1 MEQSTMGASAPVD
14 VGRPLVRT
22 RLDGAVAVVM
32 LDSPANRNALSLPV
46 VTGLI
51 DAMRTAA
58 DDAEVRVV
66 VLVSEG
72 EVFCA
77 GADFTE
83 LTEPGDAGPQIAAQS
98 MFTLLTAMVT
108 LPKPIVARVH
118 GEAVAAGL
126 GLIGASDLVISERSA
141 TYGFTETRIG
151 LAPALAALTT
161 LPRLNHRAAARAY
174 LTGVTI
180 DAGIAEEIGLV
191 SQVVDDEMLDAAVD
205 FAVASLLAG
214 SPGALAATKAMLTEP
229 IRARLEQEG
238 PAMVEL
244 WARLCAS
251 DEANEGITAQLE
263 SRRPAWAIPD

>member
-14 VGRPLVRT
+14 VVRPPVRT

-51 DAMRTAA
+51 DAMDTAA
-58 DDAEVRVV
+58 RDDEVRVV
-66 VLVSEG
+66 VLVAEG

-77 GADFTE
+77 GADLTE
-83 LTEPGDAGPQIAAQS
+83 LTEPGEHHPEIWAEAYLALLRS
-98 MFTLLTAMVT
+98 MVR
-108 LPKPIVARVH
+108 LPKPIVVRIH

-126 GLIGASDLVISERSA
+126 GLVGASDLVISERSA
-141 TYGFTETRIG
+141 WYGFTETRIG
-151 LAPALAALTT
+151 LAPTLAALLT
-161 LPRLNHRAAARAY
+161 LPRLAPRAAARAY

-191 SQVVDDEMLDAAVD
+191 SQVVEDEMLDAAVD

-214 SPGALAATKAMLTEP
+214 SPGALAATKELLTRP
-229 IRARLEQEG
+229 IRTQLDEQG
-238 PAMVEL
+238 PAMVKLWSEL
-244 WARLCAS
+244 CEAPEAR
-251 DEANEGITAQLE
+251 EGIAALLE
-263 SRRPAWAIPD
+263 SRLPHWAVPD

>member
-1 MEQSTMGASAPVD
+1 MEQSTMGASAPAD
-14 VGRPLVRT
+14 AGRPLVRT

-46 VTGLI
+46 VNGLI
-51 DAMRTAA
+51 DAMHTAA
-58 DDAEVRVV
+58 QNEEVRVV

-83 LTEPGDAGPQIAAQS
+83 LTEPGDHDPTACADALL
-98 MFTLLTAMVT
+98 TLLRTMVE
-108 LPKPIVARVH
+108 LPKPIVTRVH

-126 GLIGASDLVISERSA
+126 ALVGASDLVISERSA

-151 LAPALAALTT
+151 LAPALASLTT
-161 LPRLNHRAAARAY
+161 LPRIAPRAAARAY

-214 SPGALAATKAMLTEP
+214 SPGALAATKEMLTRP
-229 IRARLEQEG
+229 IRANLAENG
-238 PAMVEL
+238 PDMVKL
-244 WARLCAS
+244 WARLCTSA
-251 DEANEGITAQLE
+251 EAGEGIAALVE
-263 SRRPAWAIPD
+263 SRRPAWAVPD

>member
-1 MEQSTMGASAPVD
+1 MEQSTMGASAPAD
-14 VGRPLVRT
+14 AGRPLVRT

-51 DAMRTAA
+51 DAMQTAA
-58 DDAEVRVV
+58 EDNEVRVV
-66 VLVSEG
+66 VLVAEG

-77 GADFTE
+77 GADLTE
-83 LTEPGDAGPQIAAQS
+83 LTEPGEHHPEIWAEAYL
-98 MFTLLTAMVT
+98 TLLRAMVR
-108 LPKPIVARVH
+108 LPKPIVTRIH

-126 GLIGASDLVISERSA
+126 GLVGASDLVISERSA
-141 TYGFTETRIG
+141 LYGFTETRIG
-151 LAPALAALTT
+151 LAPTLAALTT
-161 LPRLNHRAAARAY
+161 LPRIAPRAAARAY

-214 SPGALAATKAMLTEP
+214 SPGALAATKELLKRP
-229 IRARLEQEG
+229 IRAQLDEHG
-238 PAMVEL
+238 PAMVKL
-244 WARLCAS
+244 WAELC
-251 DEANEGITAQLE
+251 EAPEAREGIAALLE
-263 SRRPAWAIPD
+263 TRLPHWAVPD

>member
-1 MEQSTMGASAPVD
+1 MGVSAPAD
-14 VGRPLVRT
+14 PGRPLVRT

-46 VTGLI
+46 VTGLL
-51 DAMRTAA
+51 DAIQTAA
-58 DDAEVRVV
+58 EDTEVRVV

-83 LTEPGDAGPQIAAQS
+83 LSEPGDAGPALTAG
-98 MFTLLTAMVT
+98 TLLELLTAMVT

-126 GLIGASDLVISERSA
+126 GLVGASDLVISERSA

-161 LPRLNHRAAARAY
+161 LPRLNPRAAARAY

-180 DAGIAEEIGLV
+180 DAAIAEEIGLV

-214 SPGALAATKAMLTEP
+214 SPGALAATKSMLTAP
-229 IRARLEQEG
+229 IRERLEQDG

-244 WARLCAS
+244 WTRRCES
-251 DEANEGITAQLE
+251 DEANEGIIAQLE
-263 SRRPAWAIPD
+263 RRLPHWAVPD

>member
-1 MEQSTMGASAPVD
+1 MGASTPVD
-14 VGRPLVRT
+14 AGRPLVRT

-58 DDAEVRVV
+58 EDAEVRVV

-77 GADFTE
+77 GADLTE
-83 LTEPGDAGPQIAAQS
+83 LTEPGDHSPAIAGGALL
-98 MFTLLTAMVT
+98 TLLRTMVT

-126 GLIGASDLVISERSA
+126 GLVGASDLVISERSA

-161 LPRLNHRAAARAY
+161 LPRLNPRAAARAY

-180 DAGIAEEIGLV
+180 DAAIAEEIGLV

-205 FAVASLLAG
+205 FAVASLLAC
-214 SPGALAATKAMLTEP
+214 SPGALAATKAMLTAP
-229 IRARLEQEG
+229 IRTRLEQEG
-238 PAMVEL
+238 PVMVEL
-244 WARLCAS
+244 WAGLCTS
-251 DEANEGITAQLE
+251 DEANEGIAAQLDG
-263 SRRPAWAIPD
+263 RVPAWAIPD